1 MPEVIINGIPV
12 NFPFQP
18 YDVQVAYMSKVI
30 ECLQKGQNGILE
42 SPTGTGKTLSLLC
55 SALGWVMVSKARLQ
69 AQSLGLLE
77 GELPSGEAYFR
88 DIKSGLSAAGNIPI
102 EPYAWGGTPK
112 VIYASR
118 THSQLTQAIQELKRT
133 AYAHVRTAVLGS
145 RDQMC
150 IHPQVSQE
158 TSNAGKVHMC
168 HHLVSTRACHFYNNV
183 ESKKEDVIFKESGP
197 MDIEDLVKA
206 GRKLQCCPYYVAK
219 ELKQNADI
227 VFMPYNYILDPK
239 SRKANGVELENKIVI
254 LDEAHNIEKM
264 CEESTSLVLR
274 STDIAMC
281 IDEVTKIM
289 KDFGDL
295 SQMNAQVFNG
305 EDTLKDFTMEELCIL
320 KTLFLALEDAVDSI
334 EVRSGSKDED
344 QSATH
349 PGSYMIDLLG
359 KVGITIEKKTVILD
373 LLEKLIQYLTTS
385 SMTSEGTSGSAPF
398 QRRGNGLQ
406 SFSDLLKVVFS
417 REMDSER
424 HIENVKRCYKVHVTV
439 EDPRKKK
446 KADSWGSL
454 KTVSSKATGRVVNY
468 WCLSPGFGMQS
479 LLDHKL
485 RSLILTS
492 GTLAPLPP
500 LISELGIPVNVTLE
514 NPHIIKPHQVWMG
527 VVKNGPDGFS
537 LSSSYATRSDPKYVA
552 SLGQTI
558 VNFSRI
564 VPDGL
569 LIFFPSYPLMNAC
582 RDSWQESGIWSRI
595 QEKKPI
601 FVEPQGKEG
610 LNSAMNEYYAKIK
623 DPEYRGACF
632 MAVCRGK
639 VSEGLDFADYNGRG
653 VVVTGLPFPPYKDPR
668 VVLKRSYLDENRNN
682 KKADEKSLCQSGQ
695 DWYNLEASRAVN
707 QAVGRVIRHASDYG
721 AILLCDKRF
730 DSPSFKKE
738 LSAWLQPHFKAY
750 SNFGE
755 VIKGVRDF
763 FRRAE
768 QLCPSKSVREEK
780 RQTLCAAGA
789 SFDFTE
795 SKIVQGSASA
805 AKENAEPVNH
815 TPSWTPA
822 DYGPSSSNVSEPSKE
837 NKSSCLFTA
846 LESSS
851 KAIDFN
857 AAVETSAA
865 KRPTNCDSLVPSQQ
879 VRKKLKIVPLNFNLK
894 EPSGDILSDDSKN
907 CSKSTN
913 SDDKVK
919 LGEKSKTEPR
929 SGKAAEI
936 ATYLKQVR
944 TRYIFIEIF
953 G

>member
-1 MPEVIINGIPV
+1 MPEVIINGVPV

-55 SALGWVMVSKARLQ
+55 SALGWMMLSKARIQ
-69 AQSLGLLE
+69 AQNLGILD
-77 GELPSGEAYFR
+77 GDLPSGEAYLR
-88 DIKSGLSAAGNIPI
+88 DVKSGLSASGNIKI

-133 AYAHVRTAVLGS
+133 AYSHVRTAVLGS

-158 TSNAGKVHMC
+158 PTNAGKVHMC
-168 HHLVSTRACHFYNNV
+168 HHFVSTRTCHFYNNV
-183 ESKKEDVIFKESGP
+183 ESKKEDVIFRESGP

-239 SRKANGVELENKIVI
+239 SRKANGVELEKKIVI

-274 STDIAMC
+274 STDVAMC
-281 IDEVTKIM
+281 IDEVTKVM

-295 SQMNAQVFNG
+295 SQMSAQVFNG

-320 KTLFLALEDAVDSI
+320 KTLFLTLEDAIDSI
-334 EVRSGSKDED
+334 EVREGAKDED
-344 QSATH
+344 KSATH

-359 KVGITIEKKTVILD
+359 KVGITIEKKNVILD
-373 LLEKLIQYLTTS
+373 LLEKIVQYLTTS
-385 SMTSEGTSGSAPF
+385 AMASEGGSGSAPF

-406 SFSDLLKVVFS
+406 MFSDLLKVVFS
-417 REMDSER
+417 REMDSEK
-424 HIENVKRCYKVHVTV
+424 HIESVKRCYKVHITV

-454 KTVSSKATGRVVNY
+454 KTLSVKSTGRVINY

-479 LLDHKL
+479 LIEHKV

-492 GTLAPLPP
+492 GTLAPLRP
-500 LISELGIPVNVTLE
+500 LISELSIPVNVTLE
-514 NPHIIKPHQVWMG
+514 NPHIIKPFQVWLG

-537 LSSSYATRSDPKYVA
+537 LSSSYATRSDPRYIS

-569 LIFFPSYPLMNAC
+569 LIFFPSYPMMNSC
-582 RDSWQESGIWSRI
+582 RDNWQESGIWSRI

-601 FVEPQGKEG
+601 FVEPQGKDG
-610 LNSAMNEYYAKIK
+610 LNSAMNEFYAKIK

-639 VSEGLDFADYNGRG
+639 VSEGLDFADHNGRG
-653 VVVTGLPFPPYKDPR
+653 VVVTGLPFPPFKDPR
-668 VVLKRSYLDENRNN
+668 VVLKRAYLDENRNS
-682 KKADEKSLCQSGQ
+682 KKSEERSMCQTGQ

-707 QAVGRVIRHASDYG
+707 QAVGRVIRHSSDYG

-730 DSPSFKKE
+730 DSPSFKRE

-755 VIKGVRDF
+755 VMKGVRDF
-763 FRRAE
+763 FRQAE
-768 QLCPSKSVREEK
+768 QLCPSKVVRQHK
-780 RQTLCAAGA
+780 QQPLCAAGA
-789 SFDFTE
+789 SFGYTT
-795 SKIVQGSASA
+795 SKVIPGSAA
-805 AKENAEPVNH
+805 LAKENEVPTQTISSWSPEDYA
-815 TPSWTPA
+815 PST
-822 DYGPSSSNVSEPSKE
+822 SSAQGQSKTKQ
-837 NKSSCLFTA
+837 NSCFFTA

-851 KAIDFN
+851 TAIDFN
-857 AAVETSAA
+857 AAVETPSA
-865 KRPTNCDSLVPSQQ
+865 KRPTKCDTQNTSQQ
-879 VRKKLKIVPLNFNLK
+879 VRKKLKIVPLNFNLS
-894 EPSGDILSDDSKN
+894 EPSEDTLSRDT
-907 CSKSTN
+907 KSNEKKVN
-913 SDDKVK
+913 SSDKAK
-919 LGEKSKTEPR
+919 LGEKDKKEPR
-929 SGKAAEI
+929 NGKAAEI
-936 ATYLKQVR
+936 ATYLKQQ
-944 TRYIFIEIF
+944 
-953 G
+953 